1 MNSFKVEGGV
11 RLSGEVFP
19 QGAKNE
25 ALQILCAVLLTPE
38 TVTVKIEING
48 VVYPVSCMTGEEDRL
63 IDSSKEVN
71 KVIAS
76 LSNVSETIGETR
88 LLAMTSL
95 ILADKLI
102 EQENTSENNN
112 LNELINW
119 LEKATERMNKV
130 AKLLENK

>member
-1 MNSFKVEGGV
+1 MS
-11 RLSGEVFP
+11 
-19 QGAKNE
+19 
-25 ALQILCAVLLTPE
+25 E

-63 IDSSKEVN
+63 IESSKEVN
-71 KVIAS
+71 KVISS
-76 LSNVSETIGETR
+76 LSKVSETIGETR

>member
-1 MNSFKVEGGV
+1 MSD
-11 RLSGEVFP
+11 
-19 QGAKNE
+19 
-25 ALQILCAVLLTPE
+25 

-63 IDSSKEVN
+63 IESSKEVN
-71 KVIAS
+71 KVISS
-76 LSNVSETIGETR
+76 LSKVSETIGETR

-102 EQENTSENNN
+102 EQENTYDNNN

>member
-1 MNSFKVEGGV
+1 MSD
-11 RLSGEVFP
+11 
-19 QGAKNE
+19 
-25 ALQILCAVLLTPE
+25 

-48 VVYPVSCMTGEEDRL
+48 VVYPVSCMAGEEDRL
-63 IDSSKEVN
+63 IESAKEVN

-102 EQENTSENNN
+102 EKENTTDVNNN
-112 LNELINW
+112 MNELVNW
-119 LEKATERMNKV
+119 LEKNTERMNKV

>member
-1 MNSFKVEGGV
+1 MS
-11 RLSGEVFP
+11 
-19 QGAKNE
+19 
-25 ALQILCAVLLTPE
+25 E

-48 VVYPVSCMTGEEDRL
+48 VVYPVSCMTGEEHRL
-63 IDSSKEVN
+63 IESSKEVN
-71 KVIAS
+71 KVISS
-76 LSNVSETIGETR
+76 LSKVSETIGETR

-102 EQENTSENNN
+102 EQENTSDNNN

-130 AKLLENK
+130 AKLIENK

>member
-1 MNSFKVEGGV
+1 MS
-11 RLSGEVFP
+11 
-19 QGAKNE
+19 
-25 ALQILCAVLLTPE
+25 E

-48 VVYPVSCMTGEEDRL
+48 IVYPVSCMTGEEDRL
-63 IDSSKEVN
+63 IESSKEVN

-95 ILADKLI
+95 ILADKLM
-102 EQENTSENNN
+102 EHENTSDNNN

>member
-1 MNSFKVEGGV
+1 MS
-11 RLSGEVFP
+11 
-19 QGAKNE
+19 
-25 ALQILCAVLLTPE
+25 E

-48 VVYPVSCMTGEEDRL
+48 VVYPVSCMIGEEDRL
-63 IDSSKEVN
+63 IESSKEVN
-71 KVIAS
+71 RVITS
-76 LSNVSETIGETR
+76 LSNVSETIGERR

-95 ILADKLI
+95 ILADQLI

-112 LNELINW
+112 LNKLINW

>member
-1 MNSFKVEGGV
+1 MS
-11 RLSGEVFP
+11 
-19 QGAKNE
+19 
-25 ALQILCAVLLTPE
+25 E
-38 TVTVKIEING
+38 TITVKIEING

-102 EQENTSENNN
+102 EQDNTSNNNN

>member
-1 MNSFKVEGGV
+1 MS
-11 RLSGEVFP
+11 
-19 QGAKNE
+19 
-25 ALQILCAVLLTPE
+25 E

-48 VVYPVSCMTGEEDRL
+48 VVYPVSCITGEEDRL
-63 IDSSKEVN
+63 IESSKEVN

-102 EQENTSENNN
+102 EQENSYDNNN

-130 AKLLENK
+130 ANLLENK

>member
-1 MNSFKVEGGV
+1 MS
-11 RLSGEVFP
+11 
-19 QGAKNE
+19 
-25 ALQILCAVLLTPE
+25 E

-48 VVYPVSCMTGEEDRL
+48 VVYPVSCVTGEEDRL
-63 IDSSKEVN
+63 IESSKEVN

-102 EQENTSENNN
+102 EQENISENNN

>member
-1 MNSFKVEGGV
+1 MS
-11 RLSGEVFP
+11 
-19 QGAKNE
+19 
-25 ALQILCAVLLTPE
+25 E

-48 VVYPVSCMTGEEDRL
+48 VVYPVSCMAGEEDRL
-63 IDSSKEVN
+63 IKSSIEVN

-88 LLAMTSL
+88 LLAMASL
-95 ILADKLI
+95 ILADQLI
-102 EQENTSENNN
+102 EKENITDTNNM
-112 LNELINW
+112 NELVNW

>member
-1 MNSFKVEGGV
+1 MS
-11 RLSGEVFP
+11 
-19 QGAKNE
+19 
-25 ALQILCAVLLTPE
+25 E

-63 IDSSKEVN
+63 IESSKEVN

-76 LSNVSETIGETR
+76 LSNLSETIGETR
-88 LLAMTSL
+88 LLAMASL

-102 EQENTSENNN
+102 EQENTKDANNN
-112 LNELINW
+112 MNELVIW

-130 AKLLENK
+130 ANLLENK

>member
-1 MNSFKVEGGV
+1 MS
-11 RLSGEVFP
+11 
-19 QGAKNE
+19 
-25 ALQILCAVLLTPE
+25 E

-63 IDSSKEVN
+63 IESSKEVN
-71 KVIAS
+71 KVISS

-102 EQENTSENNN
+102 EPENTSDNNN

-130 AKLLENK
+130 ANLLENQ

>member
-1 MNSFKVEGGV
+1 MS
-11 RLSGEVFP
+11 
-19 QGAKNE
+19 
-25 ALQILCAVLLTPE
+25 E

-63 IDSSKEVN
+63 ISSSKEVN

-76 LSNVSETIGETR
+76 LSNVSESIGETR

-102 EQENTSENNN
+102 EQDNTSNNNN

>member
-1 MNSFKVEGGV
+1 MS
-11 RLSGEVFP
+11 
-19 QGAKNE
+19 
-25 ALQILCAVLLTPE
+25 E
-38 TVTVKIEING
+38 TVTVRIEING

-63 IDSSKEVN
+63 IESSKEVN

-102 EQENTSENNN
+102 EQENTSDNNN

>member
-1 MNSFKVEGGV
+1 MS
-11 RLSGEVFP
+11 
-19 QGAKNE
+19 
-25 ALQILCAVLLTPE
+25 E

-63 IDSSKEVN
+63 IESSKEVN
-71 KVIAS
+71 NVISS
-76 LSNVSETIGETR
+76 LSKVSETIGETR

-95 ILADKLI
+95 ILADQLI
-102 EQENTSENNN
+102 EQENTSDNNN

>member
-1 MNSFKVEGGV
+1 MS
-11 RLSGEVFP
+11 
-19 QGAKNE
+19 E
-25 ALQILCAVLLTPE
+25 A
-38 TVTVKIEING
+38 VTVKIEING
-48 VVYPVSCMTGEEDRL
+48 VVYPVSCMAEEEDRL
-63 IDSSKEVN
+63 IESAKEVN

-102 EQENTSENNN
+102 EKENKTIVNNN
-112 LNELINW
+112 MNELVNW
-119 LEKATERMNKV
+119 LEKNTERMNKG

>member
-1 MNSFKVEGGV
+1 MS
-11 RLSGEVFP
+11 
-19 QGAKNE
+19 
-25 ALQILCAVLLTPE
+25 E

-63 IDSSKEVN
+63 IESSKEVN
-71 KVIAS
+71 KVIES

-102 EQENTSENNN
+102 EQENTTDNNN

>member
-1 MNSFKVEGGV
+1 
-11 RLSGEVFP
+11 
-19 QGAKNE
+19 
-25 ALQILCAVLLTPE
+25 
-38 TVTVKIEING
+38 
-48 VVYPVSCMTGEEDRL
+48 MTGEENRL
-63 IDSSKEVN
+63 IESSKEVN

-102 EQENTSENNN
+102 ERENITNENNN
-112 LNELINW
+112 NNDDDMNKLVNW

>member
-1 MNSFKVEGGV
+1 MS
-11 RLSGEVFP
+11 
-19 QGAKNE
+19 
-25 ALQILCAVLLTPE
+25 E

-63 IDSSKEVN
+63 IESSKEVN
-71 KVIAS
+71 KVISS
-76 LSNVSETIGETR
+76 LSKVSKTIGETR

-102 EQENTSENNN
+102 EQENTYDNNN

>member
-1 MNSFKVEGGV
+1 MS
-11 RLSGEVFP
+11 
-19 QGAKNE
+19 
-25 ALQILCAVLLTPE
+25 E

-48 VVYPVSCMTGEEDRL
+48 VVYPVSCITGEENRL
-63 IDSSKEVN
+63 IESSKEVN

-95 ILADKLI
+95 ILADKFI
-102 EQENTSENNN
+102 AQEHTSDNNDI
-112 LNELINW
+112 NELVNW
-119 LEKATERMNKV
+119 LEKGIERMNKV

>member
-1 MNSFKVEGGV
+1 MS
-11 RLSGEVFP
+11 
-19 QGAKNE
+19 
-25 ALQILCAVLLTPE
+25 E

-48 VVYPVSCMTGEEDRL
+48 VVYPVSCMTGEENRL
-63 IDSSKEVN
+63 IKSSKEVN
-71 KVIAS
+71 KVISS

-102 EQENTSENNN
+102 ERENITNENNN
-112 LNELINW
+112 NNDDDMNKLVNW

>member
-1 MNSFKVEGGV
+1 MS
-11 RLSGEVFP
+11 
-19 QGAKNE
+19 
-25 ALQILCAVLLTPE
+25 E

-63 IDSSKEVN
+63 IESSKEVN

-102 EQENTSENNN
+102 EQENSSDNNN
-112 LNELINW
+112 LNELVNW

>member
-1 MNSFKVEGGV
+1 MS
-11 RLSGEVFP
+11 
-19 QGAKNE
+19 
-25 ALQILCAVLLTPE
+25 E

-63 IDSSKEVN
+63 IESSKEVN

-102 EQENTSENNN
+102 EQENTSDNNN

-130 AKLLENK
+130 AKLLENQ

>member
-1 MNSFKVEGGV
+1 MS
-11 RLSGEVFP
+11 
-19 QGAKNE
+19 
-25 ALQILCAVLLTPE
+25 E

-48 VVYPVSCMTGEEDRL
+48 VVYPVSCMIGEEDRL
-63 IDSSKEVN
+63 IESSKEVN

-76 LSNVSETIGETR
+76 LSNVSESIGETR

-102 EQENTSENNN
+102 EQDNTSNNN
-112 LNELINW
+112 SLNELINW

>member
-1 MNSFKVEGGV
+1 MS
-11 RLSGEVFP
+11 
-19 QGAKNE
+19 
-25 ALQILCAVLLTPE
+25 E
-38 TVTVKIEING
+38 TITVKIEING

-63 IDSSKEVN
+63 IESSKEVN
-71 KVIAS
+71 KVISS
-76 LSNVSETIGETR
+76 LSKVSETIGETR

-102 EQENTSENNN
+102 EQENTSDNNN

>member
-1 MNSFKVEGGV
+1 MS
-11 RLSGEVFP
+11 
-19 QGAKNE
+19 
-25 ALQILCAVLLTPE
+25 E

-48 VVYPVSCMTGEEDRL
+48 VVYPVSCLTGEEDRL
-63 IDSSKEVN
+63 IQSSNEVN
-71 KVIAS
+71 KVIES

-88 LLAMTSL
+88 LLAMASL

-102 EQENTSENNN
+102 EQENTTDVNNN
-112 LNELINW
+112 LNELVNW

>member
-1 MNSFKVEGGV
+1 MS
-11 RLSGEVFP
+11 
-19 QGAKNE
+19 
-25 ALQILCAVLLTPE
+25 E

-63 IDSSKEVN
+63 IESSKEVN
-71 KVIAS
+71 KVISS

-102 EQENTSENNN
+102 EQENTSDNNN

>member
-1 MNSFKVEGGV
+1 MS
-11 RLSGEVFP
+11 
-19 QGAKNE
+19 
-25 ALQILCAVLLTPE
+25 E

-63 IDSSKEVN
+63 IESSKEVN

-102 EQENTSENNN
+102 EQENSSDNNN

-119 LEKATERMNKV
+119 LEKATKRMNKV

>member
-1 MNSFKVEGGV
+1 MS
-11 RLSGEVFP
+11 
-19 QGAKNE
+19 
-25 ALQILCAVLLTPE
+25 E

-63 IDSSKEVN
+63 IESSKEVN

-102 EQENTSENNN
+102 EKENNYKNNN

-119 LEKATERMNKV
+119 LEKSTERMNKV
-130 AKLLENK
+130 AKLLEIK

>member
-1 MNSFKVEGGV
+1 MS
-11 RLSGEVFP
+11 
-19 QGAKNE
+19 
-25 ALQILCAVLLTPE
+25 E

-63 IDSSKEVN
+63 IESSKEVN
-71 KVIAS
+71 KVISS

-95 ILADKLI
+95 ILADKLM
-102 EQENTSENNN
+102 ERENTSDNNN
-112 LNELINW
+112 LNEIINW

>member
-1 MNSFKVEGGV
+1 MS
-11 RLSGEVFP
+11 
-19 QGAKNE
+19 
-25 ALQILCAVLLTPE
+25 E

-48 VVYPVSCMTGEEDRL
+48 VVYPVSCMAGEEDRL
-63 IDSSKEVN
+63 IDSAKEVN

-88 LLAMTSL
+88 LLAMTTL

-102 EQENTSENNN
+102 EKENTTNVNNN
-112 LNELINW
+112 MNELFNW
-119 LEKATERMNKV
+119 LEKNTDRMNKV